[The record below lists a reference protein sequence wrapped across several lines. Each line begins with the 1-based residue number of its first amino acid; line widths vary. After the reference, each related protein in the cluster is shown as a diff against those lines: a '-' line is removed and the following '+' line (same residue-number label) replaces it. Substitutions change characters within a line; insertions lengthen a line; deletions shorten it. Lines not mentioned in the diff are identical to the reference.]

1 MCQSQLANANFGPGK
16 FPFDPLVPFD
26 TYVFIGN
33 PVARS
38 LFEVTTIVKASA
50 TTKCAI
56 IFSWQTFVRN
66 EYEVDT
72 IRRNDMG
79 NF

>member
-1 MCQSQLANANFGPGK
+1 MTP
-16 FPFDPLVPFD
+16 PVPFD

-38 LFEVTTIVKASA
+38 LFEVTTIVKAST

-56 IFSWQTFVRN
+56 IFSYKTFVSN
-66 EYEVDT
+66 EAKACRQYDMEMALEVG
-72 IRRNDMG
+72 I
-79 NF
+79 F